1 LKQQES
7 KGKATR
13 DALGNVVESD
23 EVFTARQPDTKTAIP
38 AEVEKIYVRVGEKFY
53 FPKNPRLVAFE
64 DRGNKLETKSDN
76 EQIADS
82 MVRIAYARGWSE
94 IKISGTETFRREVWL
109 KATILGMSVKGYIPT
124 EQDKVALAIH
134 SRGEATN
141 KIEKDEFRG
150 RENSGRGEK
159 VVEPE
164 AALLISHGAAKF
176 RHDESNN
183 DSYYVTTR
191 GADGSEQT
199 VWGVDL
205 QRAKDE
211 SGVKIGDAVF
221 VNNVGRKNVTVTV
234 PQYDEDGKISGS
246 KEIQTHRNE
255 WNIKMAEAFATQAPA
270 EAVKNYPELA
280 GAVAAVTAIDKKA
293 VADGLSAPQRA
304 IVSAR
309 ARENAVNSIAKGE
322 IPNVKI
328 QNQEVERQTEEEYSR

>member
-1 LKQQES
+1 MNQQES

-23 EVFTARQPDTKTAIP
+23 EVFTATQPDTKTAIP

-53 FPKNPRLVAFE
+53 FPKNPKLVAFE
-64 DRGNKLETKSDN
+64 DRGNKLETRSDN

-82 MVRIAYARGWSE
+82 MARIAYARGWSE
-94 IKISGTETFRREVWL
+94 IKVSGTETFRREVWL
-109 KATILGMSVKGYIPT
+109 KATILGMSVKGYVPT
-124 EQDKVALAIH
+124 EQDKVALAVH

-141 KIEKDEFRG
+141 KIEKDEY
-150 RENSGRGEK
+150 REREKNGRGKE
-159 VVEPE
+159 VVKPE
-164 AALLISHGAAKF
+164 AGLLIAYGAAKYL
-176 RHDESNN
+176 HDENN
-183 DSYYVTTR
+183 TDSFYVTTR

-205 QRAKDE
+205 QRAIDE
-211 SGVKIGDAVF
+211 SGVKTGDEIF

-234 PQYDEDGKISGS
+234 PQYDEKGKENGF

-255 WNIKMAEAFATQAPA
+255 WNIKMAQAFATQAPA

-280 GAVAAVTAIDKKA
+280 GAVAAVAAIDKKA

-304 IVSAR
+304 IVSER